1 MVTFHDLNA
10 ESIERYLK
18 SINPLD
24 KAGGYAAQDDDG
36 RLIAKIEGSVSNVI
50 GLPMERL
57 GEVLRGAQRLQE

>member
-1 MVTFHDLNA
+1 MVKGLLELHSRQIL
-10 ESIERYLK
+10 
-18 SINPLD
+18 
-24 KAGGYAAQDDDG
+24 QDDDG